1 MTNVTFKTPWQRG
14 SDGAMENWGLLGVAG
29 VQLLPPK
36 AEGRDRRKGQIN
48 SSSLKKDFFLVGYL
62 ASGCPWE
69 AQGPLRASRVLAG
82 WEMRYRLLPVLFL
95 CFLKPT
101 YKGFWNI
108 KNPLNPSNWIC
119 ESEINQYRMEYH
131 NASCNIP
138 TMPAKLYL
146 IHHLFTHTLSQTHTH
161 KLCNTVCVKM
171 FQYPNTVV
179 G

>member
-1 MTNVTFKTPWQRG
+1 
-14 SDGAMENWGLLGVAG
+14 MENWGLLGVAG

-48 SSSLKKDFFLVGYL
+48 CSSLKKDFFLVGYL

-82 WEMRYRLLPVLFL
+82 WDMRYRLLPALFL

-108 KNPLNPSNWIC
+108 KIHPTEYVKVKSINTGWNIIMHHVTFLRCQLNFVS
-119 ESEINQYRMEYH
+119 SFVHTY
-131 NASCNIP
+131 S
-138 TMPAKLYL
+138 LSD
-146 IHHLFTHTLSQTHTH
+146 THTQTMQYSMCKDVPVSKHCSWTRTWVQILQQVLSGQI
-161 KLCNTVCVKM
+161 KLS
-171 FQYPNTVV
+171 
-179 G
+179 